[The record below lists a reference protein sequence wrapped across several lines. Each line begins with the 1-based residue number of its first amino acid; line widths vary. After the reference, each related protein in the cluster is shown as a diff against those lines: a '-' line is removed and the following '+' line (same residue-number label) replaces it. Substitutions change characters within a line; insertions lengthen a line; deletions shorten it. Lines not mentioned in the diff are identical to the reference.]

1 MNKIFMK
8 SDLTKIDRMTDEDI
22 DYSDIPELGDEFF
35 TKATVPFPTSYINS
49 SIPEKSDNSTQ
60 NKSLH
65 QTK

>member
-1 MNKIFMK
+1 VNKKFIK

-35 TKATVPFPTSYINS
+35 TKATVPFQTSYTNP
-49 SIPEKSDNSTQ
+49 SISEKSDNSTQ